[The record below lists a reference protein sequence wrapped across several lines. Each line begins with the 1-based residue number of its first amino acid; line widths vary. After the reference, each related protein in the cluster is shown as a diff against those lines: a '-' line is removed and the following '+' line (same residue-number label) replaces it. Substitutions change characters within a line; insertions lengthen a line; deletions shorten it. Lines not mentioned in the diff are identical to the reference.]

1 MPSAKA
7 AEAIRASLG
16 RLYGAEVEVHYYD
29 VGDPIVAGEHAD
41 LLGELALEC
50 APLPAILLDGIL
62 IATGTIDPLRVVATV
77 AAARRRKLGDN
88 ELKTSGSGSAPRS
101 TPPNDPGAEKPE
113 SSVSL

>member
-16 RLYGAEVEVHYYD
+16 RLYRAEVEVHYYD

-41 LLGELALEC
+41 LLSELALER

-77 AAARRRKLGDN
+77 AAARRRKLADN
-88 ELKTSGSGSAPRS
+88 ELKTSGSGSTPRS
-101 TPPNDPGAEKPE
+101 TTPNDRGAEKPE

>member
-41 LLGELALEC
+41 LLSELALER
-50 APLPAILLDGIL
+50 ASLPAILLDGIL
-62 IATGTIDPLRVVATV
+62 IATGTIDPLGVVATV
-77 AAARRRKLGDN
+77 AAARRRKLADN
-88 ELKTSGSGSAPRS
+88 ELKTGGSGSAPRS
-101 TPPNDPGAEKPE
+101 TTPNDRGAEKPE